1 MLLRTRIRLTRG
13 GIAIL
18 LASCTAALAANWQA
32 TLSKQP
38 AGNFPELRPLHASY
52 RFGWSGLSAATGEI
66 HFIKPSNDEFEL
78 NGTGRTTGLVRA
90 LWKLDVN
97 YRATANAHTL
107 APIEVQQ
114 TENYRSKQI
123 ITHLTFSNSGVT
135 RSRTEGQGTGKQAKT
150 RQFALPNLFDL
161 HSAALYLRSQ
171 PLEQGNVY
179 RLPVYAATNAYLAI
193 VTVTGREKISV
204 RAGTYKAIKLDLQ
217 LKRIEKNLEL
227 QPHRKFRGATIW
239 VSDDPER
246 LILRIDAQVFVGTVF
261 AELQSVRFD
270 TAKQASLDSTDREP
284 VGLAEDA
291 CADGKD
297 HKPVDAG
304 RAVSEAPP
312 AFANPVGRSL
322 EAAFAIDKRVA
333 KVPSRARSFRRSL
346 RDKVPPA
353 RGLSVPRQLHCVA
366 LREELSQVACRRI
379 PPPVSCPDA
388 WDLMDKPAGFA
399 ADDQTAES
407 AAPELRFR
415 YLRTAVHLA

>member
-38 AGNFPELRPLHASY
+38 AGNFPELRPLRASY

-66 HFIKPSNDEFEL
+66 HFMKPSNDKFEL

-107 APIEVQQ
+107 APMEVQQ

-123 ITHLTFSNSGVT
+123 ITHLTFSDSGVT
-135 RSRTEGQGTGKQAKT
+135 RSRTEGQGSGTQTKT
-150 RQFALPNLFDL
+150 KQFALPNLFDL

-171 PLEQGNVY
+171 SLEQGNVY

-217 LKRIEKNLEL
+217 LKRIGKNLEL

-246 LILRIDAQVFVGTVF
+246 LILRIEAQVFVGTVF

-270 TAKQASLDSTDREP
+270 TAKQASLDPTDREP

-297 HKPVDAG
+297 HKPAGAG
-304 RAVSEAPP
+304 RAVSEATP

-388 WDLMDKPAGFA
+388 WDLMGKLAGFA
-399 ADDQTAES
+399 ADDQTAEL
-407 AAPELRFR
+407 AAPESRFR
-415 YLRTAVHLA
+415 YRTAAHSA